1 MKKFFIILSLI
12 IVIVA
17 VLLFMPSFETKY
29 LRIHIR
35 ANSNSIEDT
44 SIKHEIKDVVCEY
57 LTPLFVDCNEIEK
70 AKQILS
76 KNLNNIERIVD
87 SVIAKKGLTYTSSAQ
102 INNEY
107 FPTRNYKELVLESG
121 YYDALIINLGDAIGD
136 NWWCVIYPPMC
147 LADNTKNVVYK
158 SKLLQI
164 ISKLFD

>member
-1 MKKFFIILSLI
+1 MKKFFIVLSLI

-70 AKQILS
+70 AKQMLRE
-76 KNLNNIERIVD
+76 NT
-87 SVIAKKGLTYTSSAQ
+87 LTIAQ
-102 INNEY
+102 IA
-107 FPTRNYKELVLESG
+107 
-121 YYDALIINLGDAIGD
+121 DALAFDTPN
-136 NWWCVIYPPMC
+136 YF
-147 LADNTKNVVYK
+147 TKTFKKITGSTPSAYK
-158 SKLLQI
+158 KMR
-164 ISKLFD
+164 KMK